1 MTSLRLNDG
10 KSVAVLVRRSPRARR
25 ILLHV
30 DAYTGAIELVLPRR
44 TSLVEGLAFARSKTA
59 WLESRLDEIAP
70 AVPFADGASLPLCGR
85 DIRIRHEAQLFEEV
99 WRKNGTLVVAGD
111 AARLPAQVETW
122 LRGEAARIFAPLA
135 QEKAERLGA
144 QFRRIIVRDPR
155 TRWGSCS
162 LNGDLAFSWRL
173 VMAPRPVLDYVVAH
187 EVAHLRVMN
196 HSRRFWSL
204 VEKICDDVEKSRDWL
219 RTNGA
224 ALHRYGLPPS

>member
-1 MTSLRLNDG
+1 MTSLRLAEG
-10 KSVAVLVRRSPRARR
+10 RSVAVLVRRSPRARR

-30 DAYTGAIELVLPRR
+30 DAYTGAVELVLPRR

-59 WLESRLDEIAP
+59 WLSSRLDEVAP
-70 AVPFADGASLPLCGR
+70 AVPFTDGASLPLQGK

-99 WRKNGTLVVAGD
+99 WRKNGTLVVSGQ
-111 AARLPAQVETW
+111 AARLPHQVEAW
-122 LRGEAARIFAPLA
+122 LRDEAARIFAPLA
-135 QEKAERLGA
+135 AEKAERLGA
-144 QFRRIIVRDPR
+144 KYRRIVVRDPR

-173 VMAPRPVLDYVVAH
+173 VMAPRAVLEYVVAH

-204 VEKICDDVEKSRDWL
+204 VDKICDNVEESRHWL
-219 RTNGA
+219 RNNGA
-224 ALHRYGLPPS
+224 ALHRYGLPAL